1 MFGVSTYCLSDKPL
15 EVALEF
21 LAPLTDIVE
30 VMDDGLHYL
39 ETAER
44 LLSYNFEYFMHA
56 PARSVNISSQ
66 LEPIRVA
73 SVEVI
78 GHSFEIAGEVNASV
92 IIHPGYYAWKQE
104 YERAARQ
111 LKKSLAELRA
121 LADECSITF
130 FVENMPNWEHF
141 FLKCPDELPLIG
153 ETGLAL
159 DVGHAYLNAC
169 LDKYL
174 ELPFSHAHIHDN
186 LGIDDSHSAIGLG
199 EINFKPV
206 MEAVRKNNVVPVIEV
221 DSPEGVVTSIEAL
234 KNL

>member
-1 MFGVSTYCLSDKPL
+1 MFGVSTCCLSEQPL
-15 EVALEF
+15 EAALEF
-21 LAPLTDIVE
+21 LAPLTDTVE
-30 VMDDGLHYL
+30 VMDDGLHYI
-39 ETAER
+39 ESAEP

-66 LEPIRVA
+66 LEPIRIA

-78 GHSFEIAGEVNASV
+78 AHSFEIAGEVDASV
-92 IIHPGYYAWKQE
+92 VIHPGYYAWKQQ
-104 YERAARQ
+104 YKRAVEQ
-111 LKKSLAELRA
+111 LKKSLAELRDI
-121 LADECSITF
+121 ADECFITF
-130 FVENMPNWEHF
+130 FVENMPHWEYF

-159 DVGHAYLNAC
+159 DVGHAHLNAC

-221 DSPEGVVTSIEAL
+221 NSPEAVVTSIEAL